1 LSVIDRADIV
11 VIGSGGLGA
20 STAFH
25 LVARG
30 AGDVVVLDKH
40 DLASQT
46 SPRAAGLMSHA
57 RTTDL
62 MVELVQLATA
72 NLKRFT
78 SDTGQPLDWTRSGS
92 LKVVRRAEDIRV
104 IDMDVVR
111 GERHGLDV
119 ERLSPDD
126 AHRLNPFLQPEG
138 ITAVL
143 RVGDDLYF
151 DPAQVAI
158 GYVRGAEARGATLLP
173 HTTVTRVNIAD
184 ERVVSVETD
193 QGTIRT
199 RVVVDAAGAW
209 TRQVAAASGI
219 TIPLVPTR
227 HQLFVTEPVDGVRA
241 DLPIV
246 RVADAAVYVRPCE
259 GGLLWGGYEED
270 PRMFDM
276 DALGPR
282 FGIPDTP
289 LDADV
294 LWRMADDVR
303 PQLPVL
309 REAPVREHRG
319 GLPTMTAD
327 GQHIVGPAPRAD
339 GFFIAGGCNVAGLSV
354 SPALGDV
361 LAAWIVDGEP
371 PLDLGPL
378 SVTRFAPG
386 SVDDLERKAAW
397 QYRHFYGVA

>member
-1 LSVIDRADIV
+1 MPAVERADVV

-20 STAFH
+20 ATAFH

-30 AGDVVVLDKH
+30 AGDVVVVDKH
-40 DLASQT
+40 ELASQT

-57 RTTDL
+57 RTSDF
-62 MVELVQLATA
+62 MIELVQLATA
-72 NLKRFT
+72 NLKRFVA
-78 SDTGQPLDWTRSGS
+78 DTGEPLDWVQPGS
-92 LKVVRRAEDIRV
+92 LKVVRRDEDVEV
-104 IDMDVVR
+104 IDADVAR
-111 GERHGLDV
+111 GERHGLDI
-119 ERLSPDD
+119 ERISLDE
-126 AHRLNPFLQPEG
+126 AHRLNPLLQPDG
-138 ITAVL
+138 ITAVM

-158 GYVRGAEARGATLLP
+158 GYVRGAEARGATMLP
-173 HTTVTRVNIAD
+173 HTTVTRVNIED

-227 HQLFVTEPVDGVRA
+227 HQLFVTEPIEGVGA

-246 RVADAAVYVRPCE
+246 RIADAAVYVRPCD
-259 GGLLWGGYEED
+259 GGLLWGGYEEA

-276 DALGPR
+276 DSLGSG
-282 FGIPDTP
+282 FAIPDTP

-294 LWRMADDVR
+294 LWRMTDDVR
-303 PQLPVL
+303 AQLPVL
-309 REAPVREHRG
+309 REAAVREHRG

-327 GQHIVGPAPRAD
+327 GDHIVGPAPGAD

-354 SPALGDV
+354 SPAIGDA

-371 PLDLGPL
+371 PLDLSRL
-378 SVTRFAPG
+378 SVTRFASG
-386 SVDDLERKAAW
+386 VDELERKAAW